1 MLHQI
6 KRGMKQAN
14 EIGEDLTM
22 SVIVR
27 KENQG
32 AGNTSVTVSDPI

>member
-1 MLHQI
+1 MLYQI

-14 EIGEDLTM
+14 ATGEDLTM

-32 AGNTSVTVSDPI
+32 SGNT